1 MTATAAEQD
10 GNNVMGRRTRM
21 TIPER
26 VGDAAEINYGGSAGA
41 DFGPLARDLIPVRS
55 MVEGDLRALIAI
67 DRRITGRDRSAYF
80 ERKLEEALRESD
92 VRISLVAELDG
103 RPVGFIMARVN
114 LGEFGRADSAAVMD
128 TIGVDPDYGSRGVG
142 RALVSQLL
150 INLLTLRVE
159 TVLTEVDWNA
169 HELSGFLDRCGF
181 RPSSY
186 LCFDRNT
193 AQSRTS
199 SKRVR

>member
-1 MTATAAEQD
+1 
-10 GNNVMGRRTRM
+10 MGKRTGID
-21 TIPER
+21 IPER
-26 VGDAAEINYGGSAGA
+26 VGDAAEINYGGPADA

-55 MVEGDLRALIAI
+55 MVEADLRALVAI

-103 RPVGFIMARVN
+103 RPVGFIMARVD
-114 LGEFGRADSAAVMD
+114 LGEFGRADTAAVMD
-128 TIGVDPDYGSRGVG
+128 TIGVDPDYGNRGVG

-150 INLLTLRVE
+150 VNLMTLRVE
-159 TVLTEVDWNA
+159 TVLTEIDWNA
-169 HELSGFLDRCGF
+169 RELLGFLDHCGF

-186 LCFDRNT
+186 LCFDRDMAESGEST
-193 AQSRTS
+193 QPAR
-199 SKRVR
+199 